1 MGGSRLSLWQA
12 SIVSIDE
19 TPALRL
25 EGITKS
31 FPGVK
36 ALSDVSFSVDRGE
49 IRALVGENGAGKS
62 TLIKILSGAYVADA
76 GRIELFGEEIAHP
89 TPAGMIARGVAV
101 IYQELAQAPH
111 LTVAENIFLGRLPR
125 RGFRVDWAA
134 ARRRTREVMTKL
146 GFDIDPTDRIQNL
159 SVAKR
164 QMVEI
169 AKALVRD
176 ARVIV
181 LDEPS
186 AVLAQAEIDQLF
198 DIVRHLARENGVAF
212 VYISH
217 RIGEVFALSDTVT
230 VLRDGRTVHTG
241 KSSELNAQ
249 ALISRMVGREMGDIY
264 PHRTPK
270 IGEIVLETKSLS
282 DRALLRDASI
292 TLRKGEIV
300 GLFGLAGAGR
310 TELLRTLFGAAS
322 RGGGEVQL
330 FDASADVRSPRQ
342 GIAKGLGLLPEDRKT
357 QGLFLIQSVG
367 FNIVSASLKRVAVNG
382 LISPRR
388 ERQTVMTQIDRLHV
402 KTPSA
407 DATVQDLSGGNQQK
421 CVFARLVAADCRI
434 LLADEPTRGVD
445 VGAKR
450 EIYDL
455 LVELAST
462 RDLAVLMASSDLPEV
477 LGLCDRLYVMREG
490 RIVKELDARRT
501 SEEEVMSYAALH

>member
-1 MGGSRLSLWQA
+1 MSSYAQA
-12 SIVSIDE
+12 
-19 TPALRL
+19 PALRL
-25 EGITKS
+25 EGISKS
-31 FPGVK
+31 FPGVQ
-36 ALSDVSFSVDRGE
+36 ALSGVSLSVNCGE

-62 TLIKILSGAYVADA
+62 TLIKILSGAYSADE

-89 TPAGMIARGVAV
+89 TPASMIARGVAV
-101 IYQELAQAPH
+101 IYQELTQAPH

-125 RGFRVDWAA
+125 RGLRIDWAA
-134 ARRRTREVMTKL
+134 AKAMSRSVMMKL
-146 GFDIDPTDRIQNL
+146 GFDIDPTARVQDL

-169 AKALVRD
+169 AKAMVRD
-176 ARVIV
+176 ARIVV

-198 DIVRHLARENGVAF
+198 DIVRQLARGSGVAF
-212 VYISH
+212 IYISH
-217 RIGEVFALSDTVT
+217 RLGEVFALSDTVT

-241 KSSELNAQ
+241 RSSQLDAQ
-249 ALISRMVGREMGDIY
+249 ALIRHMVGREMGDIY
-264 PHRTPK
+264 PKRAPG
-270 IGEIVLETKSLS
+270 IGDIVLEANSLS
-282 DRALLRDASI
+282 DRGFLRDASVV
-292 TLRKGEIV
+292 LRQGEIV
-300 GLFGLAGAGR
+300 GLFGLSGAGR
-310 TELLRTLFGAAS
+310 SELLRTLFGAAS
-322 RGGGEVQL
+322 RSGGGVEL
-330 FDASADVRSPRQ
+330 FGAPADVSSPRE
-342 GIAKGLGLLPEDRKT
+342 GIGRGLGLLPEDRKT

-367 FNIVSASLKRVAVNG
+367 FNVVSASLQRIAEYG
-382 LISPRR
+382 FIIPQR
-388 ERQTVMTQIDRLHV
+388 ERKAVTTQIQRLRV

-407 DATVQDLSGGNQQK
+407 DAAVQDLSGGNQQK

-462 RDLAVLMASSDLPEV
+462 RKLAVLMASSDLPEV

-490 RIVKELDARRT
+490 RVVKELDARSA